1 MNISYSRPVQPIS
14 EMAAAQQ
21 VATRMALLEQ
31 SRRAAQEEEE
41 DDYIYEEGFTSQVKQ
56 YDPTVPILLTLAVGG
71 IAIVL
76 FNMKYRS

>member
-1 MNISYSRPVQPIS
+1 
-14 EMAAAQQ
+14 MAAAQQ

-41 DDYIYEEGFTSQVKQ
+41 DDYTCDDEGFTSQVKQ
-56 YDPTVPILLTLAVGG
+56 YDPSLPILLTLALGG

-76 FNMKYRS
+76 FNVKYRS